1 MKLGKLSRKQ
11 SINENASHK
20 ISGISWEYL
29 GMRLLDTGR
38 QLGDFHHNFSC
49 RNFFLLPMTTKMVA
63 AWNTVMTLCV
73 NCIMG
78 LR

>member
-20 ISGISWEYL
+20 ISGISKEYL

-38 QLGDFHHNFSC
+38 QIGDFHHNFS
-49 RNFFLLPMTTKMVA
+49 R
-63 AWNTVMTLCV
+63 
-73 NCIMG
+73 
-78 LR
+78 

>member
-20 ISGISWEYL
+20 ILGISWEYL

-38 QLGDFHHNFSC
+38 QIGDFHDNFSC
-49 RNFFLLPMTTKMVA
+49 QNFFLLAMTTKMVA
-63 AWNTVMTLCV
+63 AWSTVMTLCV
-73 NCIMG
+73 NCVMG